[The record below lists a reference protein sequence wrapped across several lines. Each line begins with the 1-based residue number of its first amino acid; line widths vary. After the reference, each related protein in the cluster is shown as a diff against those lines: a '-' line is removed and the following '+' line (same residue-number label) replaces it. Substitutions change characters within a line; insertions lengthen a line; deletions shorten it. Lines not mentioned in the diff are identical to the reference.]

1 MPQPND
7 LSRSLVA
14 LDQDST
20 IIAVVEMSQWSWLV
34 GGMLPGIELVR
45 LLEQAGHRAAAVMT
59 VSEASSLVQA
69 EVPELLATDAVLADG
84 SSTNLV
90 QQAAAAG
97 AKTLMMTGSPDRMI
111 EFDGAGQPYLS
122 KPFPPDVF
130 LKRVQAMLAAG

>member
-1 MPQPND
+1 MAYI
-7 LSRSLVA
+7 LIV
-14 LDQDST
+14 DSQ
-20 IIAVVEMSQWSWLV
+20 AELRY
-34 GGMLPGIELVR
+34 ELVR

-59 VSEASSLVQA
+59 VSEASSLVQE
-69 EVPELLATDAVLADG
+69 EVPGATGAVLADG

-97 AKTLMMTGSPDRMI
+97 AKTLMMTGSPDRII

-130 LKRVQAMLAAG
+130 LKRVQEMLAAG